1 MVQDAPPTMLPPAG
15 SSDDPELPEAAPHRR
30 ALAWRIARW
39 IGYAIAALLALIV
52 LLVAFLHTPPGRQF
66 IVNQISSY
74 APASGLSVEVGK
86 IDGSILYSST
96 LHDVKFR
103 DSKHVLFLEVPE
115 IDLSWRPWEFLW
127 SGLDIRHLVLTNG
140 TLYAAPDLIA
150 GDPDAPTLPNFDIRI
165 DRLVIDHLTVAKG
178 MLGEQRVIDFRA
190 KTNIRDGLVYLNAD
204 GALGGGDVF
213 TALVNAEPDGNRFD
227 LDLDYKAPQGGLLAT
242 LVGAK
247 QDLAMKLAGDGT
259 WTNWSGKFNAVQGGG
274 NIADLSIY
282 NTSGQYRIVGQVRPD
297 SYLAGLPAS
306 ALGKVVEL
314 NAEGTLENSVL
325 DGSFTMRGR
334 AVDADAK
341 GAIDL
346 NDNVFRQVVIN
357 ARLLDPTLF
366 GNGMKLDDAS
376 VQATLDGKF
385 SDLSVP
391 HKLQIGELDANG
403 TIVRGL
409 VQQGTLTYDG
419 TRFTLPVDAT
429 VKRVISGNAMTD
441 PRLVNGR
448 VNGTVVY
455 TGSQLLSD
463 NLAVRFPGLAA
474 DLALKA
480 DLSRGAFE
488 LAGPVNAQGLA
499 LENIGTVDANA
510 RIRFALDDKPWRLA
524 ADFSGRVRKVSNA
537 TLVNLAGQPIRFS
550 GGVTLGGASP
560 IIFRNTRLNAPLL
573 NLALNGRVENGR
585 TTLTGSGRQAQYG
598 AFTVEGEMG
607 ADGPRAVLVFANPL
621 PAAGLV
627 DVRVALSPTK
637 DGFRVE
643 TKGGSMLG
651 AFDGLVNLNIPDKG
665 DIRIGIDHFDISQT
679 RITGNLALADG
690 GVAGTLDLARGGVDG
705 TVALST
711 RNGGQAFDANVKFA
725 NARFGGATP
734 LSINQGTLDA
744 SGFIGSGNTT
754 VMGQARIVGLG
765 YGSTF
770 LRRVALNAQVNNG
783 TGTFDGAIAGQRG
796 SRFEM
801 LVNGQVAPDRIAV
814 VAKGSYAGRAIT
826 MPRRAVVTRT
836 PDGGWQLAK
845 TQLGF
850 AGGYT
855 IMEGRFGGTKP
866 MQGTVSLSKM
876 PLSLVDAL
884 GGDLGIGGTVSGLIN
899 ISADANGQPIGSAK
913 VMVNGLS
920 RSGLVLTSQPIDLAL
935 VGDLS
940 STLLQARAVM
950 KNGAGINGRLQAR
963 ISGMPST
970 GSLSE
975 RVFAGDLLAQFR
987 YDGPA
992 ASLWRLAALNILDIT
1007 GRLNVAADVRGTLGN
1022 PRVQGSLAG
1031 DDLRVQSALTG
1042 TDVKSVRARGRFS
1055 GSRFVLSSFS
1065 GVAPNGG
1072 KVSGSGSIDLAGMS
1086 GSKGPQMDLRLA
1098 ANNARIMDLPT
1109 MGATVTGPM
1118 RIVSNGVG
1126 GTIAARLTIQGAR
1139 WMLGGAAATTK
1150 LPNVPVREI
1159 NLPPDI
1165 TPTATN
1171 LSPWRYLIDANAEQG
1186 GIQVSGMGLESEW
1199 RGNVQLRGTTDNPVI
1214 GGEVEVVPRQG
1225 FYSFAGSRFEITR
1238 GKIYFDGDSP
1248 PDPRIDLIAESTI
1261 NGLAVAVNVMGT
1273 ASQPDITFTST
1284 PALPEEELLARIL
1297 FGGSAANLSA
1307 TDALQLGSALASL
1320 RGGSGVGPINK
1331 LRNAIGLDRL
1341 RIVAADPALD
1351 RNTAIA
1357 LGKNISRKL
1366 YAEVITDGANYNATN
1381 LEFRVTSWLSLL
1393 GSVSTVGRQ
1402 SVSAQYSKDY

>member
-1 MVQDAPPTMLPPAG
+1 MVQDSPPTILPPPP
-15 SSDDPELPEAAPHRR
+15 SPPESFEEDAPRRR
-30 ALAWRIARW
+30 ALGWRIARW
-39 IGYAIAALLALIV
+39 VGYAFAALLALIV
-52 LLVAFLHTPPGRQF
+52 LLIVFLNTPPGRQF

-74 APASGLSVEVGK
+74 APASGLSVDVGK
-86 IDGSILYSST
+86 IDGSILYSAT

-115 IDLSWRPWEFLW
+115 IDLNWRPWEFLW
-127 SGLDIRHLVLTNG
+127 SGLDIRHLALSNG
-140 TLYAAPDLIA
+140 TLYAAPDLIP

-190 KTNIRDGLVYLNAD
+190 KTNIKDGLVYIDAN
-204 GALGGGDVF
+204 GAFGGGDVF

-227 LDLDYKAPQGGLLAT
+227 LDLNYRAPKGGFLAA

-259 WTNWSGKFNAVQGGG
+259 WTAWAGKFNAVQGGA

-282 NTSGQYRIVGQVRPD
+282 NQSGQYRIVGQVRPE
-297 SYLAGLPAS
+297 SYLEGLPAS

-325 DGSFTMRGR
+325 DGTFTMRGR
-334 AVDADAK
+334 AIDADAK

-346 NDNVFRQVVIN
+346 NGNVFHQVVIE
-357 ARLLDPTLF
+357 AQLLDPTLF
-366 GNGMKLDDAS
+366 GNGMKLDNAS

-385 SDLSVP
+385 SDLTVP

-419 TRFTLPVDAT
+419 TRYTLPVNAT
-429 VKRVISGNAMTD
+429 VQRIVSGNAMAD

-448 VNGTVVY
+448 VNGTIVY
-455 TGSQLLSD
+455 TGNQILSD
-463 NLAVRFPGLAA
+463 NLAVRFPGLGAN
-474 DLALKA
+474 LAIKG

-488 LAGPVNAQGLA
+488 VAGPVNAQGLA
-499 LENIGTVDANA
+499 LENIGTIDANA
-510 RIRFALDDKPWRLA
+510 RIRFGLGQQPWHLA
-524 ADFSGRVRKVSNA
+524 ADFSGRVRNVTNS
-537 TLVNLAGQPIRFS
+537 TLVSLAGQPIRFS
-550 GGVTLGGASP
+550 GGVSLGGASP
-560 IIFRNTRLNAPLL
+560 IVFRNTKLNAPLL
-573 NLALNGRVENGR
+573 NMTLNGRVENGR
-585 TTLTGSGRQAQYG
+585 TTLTGSGSQAQYG
-598 AFTVEGEMG
+598 SFTVEGEMG
-607 ADGPRAVLVFANPL
+607 ADGPRAVLVFADPL
-621 PAAGLV
+621 PAAGLAN
-627 DVRVALSPTK
+627 VRVALSPTK
-637 DGFRVE
+637 EGFRIE
-643 TKGGSMLG
+643 TTGGSMLG
-651 AFDGLVNLNIPDKG
+651 AFDGLVNLNIPASG
-665 DIRIGIDHFDISQT
+665 DIRIGIEHFDVSQT

-690 GVAGTLDLARGGVDG
+690 GVAGSLALARGGVDG

-711 RNGGQAFDANVKFA
+711 RNGGQAFDANVKFN

-734 LSINQGTLDA
+734 IAINQGTLDA
-744 SGFIGSGNTT
+744 SGFIGAGNTT
-754 VMGQARIVGLG
+754 VMGQARIAGLG
-765 YGSTF
+765 YGTTF

-783 TGTFDGAIAGQRG
+783 SGTFDGAIAGQRG

-801 LVNGQVAPDRIAV
+801 LLNGQVAPDRIAV
-814 VAKGSYAGRAIT
+814 VAKGKYAGRDIT

-845 TQLGF
+845 TQLGY

-855 IMEGRFGGTKP
+855 IVEGRFGGTKP
-866 MQGTVSLSKM
+866 MQGTISLSKM

-884 GGDLGIGGTVSGLIN
+884 GGDLGVGGTISGLIDM
-899 ISADANGQPIGSAK
+899 SSDANGQPVGSAK
-913 VMVNGLS
+913 VMVNGLT
-920 RSGLVLTSQPIDLAL
+920 RSGLVLTSQPVDLAF

-950 KNGAGINGRLQAR
+950 KNDAGINGRLQAR
-963 ISGMPST
+963 IADLPAT

-975 RVFAGDLLAQFR
+975 RLFAGDLLAQFR

-992 ASLWRLAALNILDIT
+992 ASLWRLAALDILDIT
-1007 GRLNVAADVRGTLGN
+1007 GQLNVAADVRGSLGN
-1022 PRVQGSLAG
+1022 PRVQGSMAG

-1042 TDVKSVRARGRFS
+1042 TDVKNVKARGRFT

-1065 GVAPNGG
+1065 GTAPNGG
-1072 KVSGSGSIDLAGMS
+1072 QVSGSGSIDLAGMS

-1098 ANNARIMDLPT
+1098 ARNARIMDLPA

-1126 GTIAARLTIQGAR
+1126 GTIAARLQIQGAR
-1139 WMLGGAAATTK
+1139 WRLGGAAATTK

-1165 TPTATN
+1165 TPTATTT
-1171 LSPWRYLIDANAEQG
+1171 SPWRYLIDANAEE
-1186 GIQVSGMGLESEW
+1186 GIKVDGMGLDSEW
-1199 RGNVQLRGTTDNPVI
+1199 RGNVRLRGTTDAPTI
-1214 GGEVEVVPRQG
+1214 GGEVQVVPRQG

-1238 GKIYFDGDSP
+1238 GRIYFDEESP
-1248 PDPRIDLIAESTI
+1248 PDPRIDLVAESTI

-1297 FGGSAANLSA
+1297 FGGSVTNLSA

-1341 RIVAADPALD
+1341 RIVGADPALD
-1351 RNTAIA
+1351 RGTSIA
-1357 LGKNISRKL
+1357 LGKNITRRL

-1393 GSVSTVGRQ
+1393 SSISTVGRQ